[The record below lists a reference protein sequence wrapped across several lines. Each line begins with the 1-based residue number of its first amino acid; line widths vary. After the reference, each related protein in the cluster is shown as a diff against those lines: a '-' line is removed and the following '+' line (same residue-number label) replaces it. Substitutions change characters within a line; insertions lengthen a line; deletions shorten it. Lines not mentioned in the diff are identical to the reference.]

1 MAGNKRLICVYQQ
14 LQHVC
19 CTYKNNYTIFFG
31 SQFCSFSFS
40 FYLFFRLYFILF
52 LSLNLPALVIR
63 RHCLSPHK
71 LLWSYRR
78 DRRDTCQCLNRCRAR
93 TPIWVNVLSSPAGQ
107 IISINIYICV
117 CVQFHI
123 VVSNFSVV
131 ELSLSFGEGIQ
142 PAAQHTGKEKQS
154 KRISWCWE
162 YK

>member
-1 MAGNKRLICVYQQ
+1 MYTSSYSMFVVHTKTTTQFFLVHNFAASHFLS
-14 LQHVC
+14 
-19 CTYKNNYTIFFG
+19 TY
-31 SQFCSFSFS
+31 FSAV
-40 FYLFFRLYFILF
+40 ILF

-131 ELSLSFGEGIQ
+131 EF
-142 PAAQHTGKEKQS
+142 
-154 KRISWCWE
+154 W
-162 YK
+162 